1 MSTPRFSVIVPTH
14 NRLAKLRRAL
24 ASLEQQSLRSFEL
37 ILVDDGSTDG
47 TADYVASG
55 HLAADF
61 PGIPEIR
68 ALRNEPGVGAG
79 EARNQALVLAQGEL
93 IAFLDDDDV
102 WLPECLEEQARRL
115 DRNPSA
121 SACVACHLEFDSE
134 SHTREPDLEML
145 LEYDDPLVYLMTESF
160 VHSMSMLAARRSA
173 FDQVGLLNPDLS
185 VTHDWDWCIR
195 LLLAG
200 KTLLPPEGPV
210 LVRHEVPG
218 GLVTRLAEWYEEEMT
233 ILYGVFEDH
242 PRYVPHRRNILSYR
256 NLLFA
261 RLGMTRGELAFTAQ
275 RLTSAFLASP
285 ARTIRIIHLKLKRHR
300 QGAS

>member
-1 MSTPRFSVIVPTH
+1 MIVPTH

-24 ASLEQQSLRSFEL
+24 ASLEQQSLRSYEL
-37 ILVDDGSTDG
+37 LLVDDGSTDG
-47 TADYVASG
+47 TGDYVASG
-55 HLAADF
+55 RLAADF

-68 ALRNEPGVGAG
+68 AFRNEPGVGAG
-79 EARNQALVLAQGEL
+79 EARNQALELAQGEL

-102 WLPECLEEQARRL
+102 WLVECLEEQARRL

-121 SACVACHLEFDSE
+121 AACVARHLEFDSE
-134 SHTREPDLEML
+134 GRTREPDLEML

-173 FDQVGLLNPDLS
+173 FEQVGLLNPDLS

-210 LVRHEVPG
+210 LVRHETPG
-218 GLVTRLAEWYEEEMT
+218 GLVMRLGEWYGEEMT
-233 ILYGVFEDH
+233 ILDSVFEGH
-242 PRYVPHRRNILSYR
+242 PQYAPHRRNILAYR

-261 RLGMTRGELAFTAQ
+261 RLGMTRGELAFTAR
-275 RLTSAFLASP
+275 RLISALLASP
-285 ARTIRIIHLKLKRHR
+285 ARTMRIIHLKLNRHR
-300 QGAS
+300 QGVS